1 MAIVKCTFALCIVN
15 IIGTYICS
23 SVLIFEF
30 SCVLLLIGLDDII
43 QKISSTP
50 YEGNVIQARRPLVL
64 NNSILIDHLP
74 TQKCTK
80 EMLDVYFTNK
90 KRSGIDSYKEIE
102 ILDDNR
108 AIVHL
113 ESKDGM

>member
-1 MAIVKCTFALCIVN
+1 MSCI
-15 IIGTYICS
+15 
-23 SVLIFEF
+23 
-30 SCVLLLIGLDDII
+30 LLLIGLDDVI
-43 QKISSTP
+43 QKISSNP
-50 YEGNVIQARRPLVL
+50 FEGNVIQARRPLVL
-64 NNSILIDHLP
+64 SNNIFIDNLP
-74 TQKCTK
+74 TPKCNK

-113 ESKDGM
+113 ENKDGM